1 MKIDLDVNIN
11 RFRYSLVGDGYTL
24 DEVESFSEER
34 LKAILE
40 TRITQK
46 ILSEYFRGKRMGL
59 FPEDVLND
67 SVDS

>member
-1 MKIDLDVNIN
+1 MKIEIDINID

-34 LKAILE
+34 LKAILD

-59 FPEDVLND
+59 FPEDVLD
-67 SVDS
+67 ESC

>member
-1 MKIDLDVNIN
+1 MKIEININ
-11 RFRYSLVGDGYTL
+11 IDRFRYSLVGDGYTL

-59 FPEDVLND
+59 FPEDVLD
-67 SVDS
+67 ESC

>member
-1 MKIDLDVNIN
+1 MKIELDVNID

-24 DEVESFSEER
+24 EEVESFSEER

-46 ILSEYFRGKRMGL
+46 ILYEYFRGKRMGL
-59 FPEDVLND
+59 FPEDVLD
-67 SVDS
+67 ESR

>member
-1 MKIDLDVNIN
+1 MKIELDINID

-46 ILSEYFRGKRMGL
+46 ILSEYFRGKRIGL
-59 FPEDVLND
+59 FPEDVLD
-67 SVDS
+67 KS